1 MNDREKLVELI
12 KHGRSCPD
20 DLAPFADEMCK
31 QCRYAADV
39 DCDISR
45 LADHL
50 LAHGVTIREPGGYSD
65 DDCFREKIEHQLKG
79 IYEHL
84 RDVDSAID
92 TLRAQTLPLRE
103 NVIHWFTESNMHK
116 NVRGSE
122 CHCGAPMKGESK

>member
-1 MNDREKLVELI
+1 MDDSEKMFNLI
-12 KHGRSCPD
+12 QDSPVWKWFPNN
-20 DLAPFADEMCK
+20 AEMLK
-31 QCRYAADV
+31 
-39 DCDISR
+39 

-92 TLRAQTLPLRE
+92 TLRAQTLPLRG
-103 NVIHWFTESNMHK
+103 NVIPWFKEATAHI
-116 NVRGSE
+116 NVGGSE
-122 CHCGAPMKGESK
+122 CHCGAPMKGESNDK